1 MFMPIRSCLTRI
13 INSNMAI
20 IIQEQK
26 KSINLFA
33 ITTVVIILFVI
44 LLSAYFLFF
53 ASQPVIEII
62 VPAPLET
69 AAEIA
74 KTQFDPAVI
83 INSSEFRALRS
94 YAGLPTVGSLGRTNP
109 FISY

>member
-26 KSINLFA
+26 KSVNLFA
-33 ITTVVIILFVI
+33 IITVAVILFAL

-53 ASQPVIEII
+53 APQPVIEII

-74 KTQFDPAVI
+74 KTQFDPAEVV
-83 INSSEFRALRS
+83 NSPEFRTLRS
-94 YAGLPTVGSLGRTNP
+94 YAGLSTVGSL
-109 FISY
+109 

>member
-1 MFMPIRSCLTRI
+1 
-13 INSNMAI
+13 MAI
-20 IIQEQK
+20 IVQEQK

-33 ITTVVIILFVI
+33 ISIVTIILFAI

-69 AAEIA
+69 AVEITKA
-74 KTQFDPAVI
+74 QFDPAVV
-83 INSSEFRALRS
+83 INSSEFRVLRS